1 MKLEH
6 EFRVPV
12 PVSQAWDVL
21 LDVERIAPCMPGA
34 TVESF
39 DGETVTGRVKV
50 KVGPIQVTYGG
61 TARFIEKNE
70 SGRRVTLDASGKE
83 ARGSGTAKATIVAVL
98 QDEGSSTL
106 VNVTTD
112 LAITGKPAQFGRG
125 VMVEVG
131 NKLLGRFAD
140 CLAKEIGIGSAS
152 ESAEPAESGAPE
164 AAVASSGDGGGPVE
178 AVSGDGGSSGVG
190 EAGDAAAVAAGD
202 ATESASG
209 DGGSAVGSAGGVAAE
224 SSSGDGPRE
233 AASGDGAAEKAA
245 AGATVVDVADG
256 SGNGSADSRGDTPG
270 AAGAGNGAGAAAAP
284 TPSNNG
290 GTTPSPQVRR
300 LAPATANRPSHLPA
314 ENEAI
319 DLLDVGGAAILKR
332 VAPLAVGLVL
342 LIVLWRLIRRR

>member
-12 PVSQAWDVL
+12 PITQAWDVL

-39 DGETVTGRVKV
+39 DGETVNGRVKV

-70 SGRRVTLDASGKE
+70 AGRRVTLDASGKE

-98 QDEGSSTL
+98 QDDGASTL
-106 VNVTTD
+106 VTVTTD

-140 CLAKEIGIGSAS
+140 CLAEEIGTGSADDA
-152 ESAEPAESGAPE
+152 AEPAEPAAPAEPAEPAERAATE
-164 AAVASSGDGGGPVE
+164 AAVPSP
-178 AVSGDGGSSGVG
+178 
-190 EAGDAAAVAAGD
+190 GDAAAEDPSEG
-202 ATESASG
+202 AS
-209 DGGSAVGSAGGVAAE
+209 D
-224 SSSGDGPRE
+224 
-233 AASGDGAAEKAA
+233 AASGDDPVEAPSGDVATEKVA
-245 AGATVVDVADG
+245 AGATAVDVADG
-256 SGNGSADSRGDTPG
+256 AGNGSSGSADSDTI
-270 AAGAGNGAGAAAAP
+270 AAVGAGNGAGGGATA

-300 LAPATANRPSHLPA
+300 LAPATPGYRGP

-319 DLLDVGGAAILKR
+319 DLLDIGRPAVLKR
-332 VAPLAVGLVL
+332 VAPLAVGLVAL
-342 LIVLWRLIRRR
+342 FILWRLLRRR

>member
-12 PVSQAWDVL
+12 PISQAWDVL

-39 DGETVTGRVKV
+39 DGETVNGRVKV
-50 KVGPIQVTYGG
+50 KVGPIQVTYSG

-70 SGRRVTLDASGKE
+70 PGRRVTLDASGKE

-98 QDEGSSTL
+98 QDDGDSATKVS
-106 VNVTTD
+106 VTTD

-140 CLAKEIGIGSAS
+140 CLAEQIGLG
-152 ESAEPAESGAPE
+152 
-164 AAVASSGDGGGPVE
+164 SSGDAEASGTADGPAADAPAAASTADDRPAAEAAAPAGAGGNGADVGGAAASGAGGNGASAAPGAE
-178 AVSGDGGSSGVG
+178 ALADAAGGDAVAITPDGDSGSGDGEGVG
-190 EAGDAAAVAAGD
+190 AVGPGTGAAGT
-202 ATESASG
+202 A
-209 DGGSAVGSAGGVAAE
+209 
-224 SSSGDGPRE
+224 
-233 AASGDGAAEKAA
+233 AASG
-245 AGATVVDVADG
+245 AGARAAT
-256 SGNGSADSRGDTPG
+256 SGASP
-270 AAGAGNGAGAAAAP
+270 
-284 TPSNNG
+284 NG
-290 GTTPSPQVRR
+290 GQTGSPQIRT
-300 LAPATANRPSHLPA
+300 LPSATASRFPHRPA

-332 VAPLAVGLVL
+332 VAPLAIGLVVL
-342 LIVLWRLIRRR
+342 VVLWRLLHRR

>member
-12 PVSQAWDVL
+12 PITQAWDVL

-39 DGETVTGRVKV
+39 DGETVNGRVKV

-70 SGRRVTLDASGKE
+70 EGRRVTLDASGKE

-98 QDEGSSTL
+98 QDDGGSTL
-106 VNVTTD
+106 VTVTTD

-140 CLAKEIGIGSAS
+140 CLAEEIGTGS
-152 ESAEPAESGAPE
+152 
-164 AAVASSGDGGGPVE
+164 
-178 AVSGDGGSSGVG
+178 
-190 EAGDAAAVAAGD
+190 AGD
-202 ATESASG
+202 ATESAVPAEPAVPAESAASAEPAATEAAAPSPPDAGAEAPG
-209 DGGSAVGSAGGVAAE
+209 DGGS
-224 SSSGDGPRE
+224 E
-233 AASGDGAAEKAA
+233 AASGDDPVEAPSGDVATEKVA
-245 AGATVVDVADG
+245 AGATAVDVADG
-256 SGNGSADSRGDTPG
+256 AGNGSSGSADSDTI
-270 AAGAGNGAGAAAAP
+270 AAVGAGNGAGAGAAA

-290 GTTPSPQVRR
+290 GTTPAPQVRR
-300 LAPATANRPSHLPA
+300 LAPATAGRPAYGGA

-319 DLLDVGGAAILKR
+319 DLLDIGGPAVLKR
-332 VAPLAVGLVL
+332 VAPLAVGLVAL
-342 LIVLWRLIRRR
+342 FILWRLLRRR